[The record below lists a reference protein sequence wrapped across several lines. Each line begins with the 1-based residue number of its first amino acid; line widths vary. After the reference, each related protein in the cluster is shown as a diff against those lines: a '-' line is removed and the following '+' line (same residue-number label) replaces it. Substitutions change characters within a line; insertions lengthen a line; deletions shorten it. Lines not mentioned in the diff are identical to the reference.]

1 MSRRAA
7 AAGGNQLGLLFD
19 SDPQREKRREKKIE
33 SATKPSTGPRGEK
46 LTIDEA
52 FARFHRKHPEVAD
65 YLFERMKDC
74 RRDGVEHFGIG
85 CIWELCRWNYRLE
98 KDEGEPYRFNNNF
111 RALYSRLLMAEH
123 PEFSDFFETRKRR
136 ADGAKTE

>member
-1 MSRRAA
+1 MSRKA
-7 AAGGNQLGLLFD
+7 AAGVGQLGLFNLE
-19 SDPQREKRREKKIE
+19 PQQEKRPRREKKTE
-33 SATKPSTGPRGEK
+33 PATKPSTGPRGEK

-52 FARFHRKHPEVAD
+52 FARFHGRHREVAD

-111 RALYSRLLMAEH
+111 RALYSRLLMTEH
-123 PEFSDFFETRKRR
+123 PEFSNFFETRKRR
-136 ADGAKTE
+136 AKGAKTE